1 MTGVLIN
8 RGNVD
13 TGTHRGEAIGRD
25 TLINRGNV
33 DTGMHRGEAVGRDT
47 GRRRHLASRGE
58 V

>member
-13 TGTHRGEAIGRD
+13 TGP
-25 TLINRGNV
+25 
-33 DTGMHRGEAVGRDT
+33 HRGEAVGRDT

>member
-13 TGTHRGEAIGRD
+13 TGTHRGEAVGRD

-47 GRRRHLASRGE
+47 G
-58 V
+58 